1 MRGVYLFFSIL
12 YGNEGLTRSN
22 ASWSCSMLNV
32 LARTS
37 VLSTSTKPISVPS
50 SPNGGLGQRRQ
61 DAASLP
67 SEATVRVA
75 DTRADLPT
83 HMLAVYS
90 SLPAANHLIA
100 ANGQTQIRT
109 RVSLLPI
116 HAVMLAAHC
125 AAVPPLP
132 SSDPSR
138 QTQMKTNRKENG
150 EVVLTLPVVPL
161 SIPSPTAF
169 PLLSA
174 YLYTQDSDNLLRA
187 LLGVPLSP
195 TSSPTHSS
203 VPSIL
208 LSPADSLPTPAPS
221 PQLLPRSDLAP
232 VPPSDSPAGLAAEF
246 SARVSQTSRALAAV
260 HIGDGDALLKKVGFV
275 MGLWRNAYALG
286 VYDSGL
292 WSTLDAAWAVLLGAM
307 AICERTGHT
316 KAVRKEF
323 EASNCPGLDNL

>member
-1 MRGVYLFFSIL
+1 
-12 YGNEGLTRSN
+12 
-22 ASWSCSMLNV
+22 
-32 LARTS
+32 
-37 VLSTSTKPISVPS
+37 
-50 SPNGGLGQRRQ
+50 
-61 DAASLP
+61 
-67 SEATVRVA
+67 
-75 DTRADLPT
+75 
-83 HMLAVYS
+83 
-90 SLPAANHLIA
+90 
-100 ANGQTQIRT
+100 
-109 RVSLLPI
+109 
-116 HAVMLAAHC
+116 
-125 AAVPPLP
+125 
-132 SSDPSR
+132 
-138 QTQMKTNRKENG
+138 MKTNRKENG

-232 VPPSDSPAGLAAEF
+232 VPSSDSPAGLAAEF

-316 KAVRKEF
+316 KAV
-323 EASNCPGLDNL
+323 